1 MKFESGCPLCGSNQ
15 RESQMSETFF
25 EEASMIRQKIERAEM
40 IIQEQDQVIHEQIKT
55 IYDYIKKDSSTIPK
69 KS

>member
-1 MKFESGCPLCGSNQ
+1 
-15 RESQMSETFF
+15 MSETFF
-25 EEASMIRQKIERAEM
+25 EESSMIQQKLERAEM

-55 IYDYIKKDSSTIPK
+55 IYDYIKKDPNTIPK